1 MPKTEKMF
9 AMVEQLIETAN
20 TLSKTVGSQHDLIK
34 GSANKVR
41 EMKTK
46 IRELENQLSEYD
58 ATDFI
63 LRERIKDHSGELIDL
78 KDRFEDYKA
87 ENPVQKRRAN

>member
-9 AMVEQLIETAN
+9 AMVEQLIETVNA
-20 TLSKTVGSQHDLIK
+20 LSKTVGSQHDLIK

-41 EMKTK
+41 EMKAK
-46 IRELENQLSEYD
+46 IDLFEDQVSEYD
-58 ATDFI
+58 AEKFI
-63 LRERIKDHSGELIDL
+63 LREKMKDQTDELIDL